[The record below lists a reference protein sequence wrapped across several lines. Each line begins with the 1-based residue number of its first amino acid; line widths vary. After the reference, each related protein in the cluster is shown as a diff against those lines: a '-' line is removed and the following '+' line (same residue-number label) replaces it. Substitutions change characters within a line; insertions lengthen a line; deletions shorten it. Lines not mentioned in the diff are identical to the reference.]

1 MLVIHYA
8 VFMGLKTHL
17 WVGAAYH
24 IGFGKSSKSSHL
36 SILTNHSPFSCFNV
50 SSSFLAFIC
59 GDDKFWRLGLQNNCH
74 HLVIHK
80 LRGWW
85 WPGWWW
91 DSSNDQGIA
100 GDKDPTSC
108 PRRWWWHWIQGL
120 WSVSIYLLL
129 QSIFEQRDEL
139 RFFTA
144 ERLCEICLSFCCFK
158 LCPEVQFQCRGHQP
172 LHLVLSL
179 WSLVQRIRHR
189 VIEDARGLQWM
200 SKLCS
205 HPKVGY
211 WEYVDALCT
220 WGELIWLASCL
231 IILALIWTNMSC
243 IHGMHVF
250 FLNICCFD
258 ILGGRLKEF

>member
-1 MLVIHYA
+1 
-8 VFMGLKTHL
+8 
-17 WVGAAYH
+17 
-24 IGFGKSSKSSHL
+24 
-36 SILTNHSPFSCFNV
+36 
-50 SSSFLAFIC
+50 
-59 GDDKFWRLGLQNNCH
+59 
-74 HLVIHK
+74 
-80 LRGWW
+80 
-85 WPGWWW
+85 
-91 DSSNDQGIA
+91 
-100 GDKDPTSC
+100 
-108 PRRWWWHWIQGL
+108 
-120 WSVSIYLLL
+120 
-129 QSIFEQRDEL
+129 
-139 RFFTA
+139 
-144 ERLCEICLSFCCFK
+144 
-158 LCPEVQFQCRGHQP
+158 VQFQCRGHQP

-250 FLNICCFD
+250 FLNMCCFD